1 MNGGASLEAGS
12 PRRLSAV
19 ANVPEST
26 VAAGAASSMVQ
37 VDFAQVFDDYLL
49 VYGWIFGLSKAVAR
63 AELRHGESVVD
74 LLGCAVRVPRPDVTR
89 HLAAYAAEGDEH
101 GFCLMVGVSPSN
113 PRGTAVTLT
122 VALESG
128 EVTESSW
135 PVGHGSAAV
144 ITFFG
149 QHRAVLERLLQGLEP
164 ALAQQLRE
172 LAAPLRVPL
181 GTGATPTAALPYRHD
196 IGLSCVLDHRLLL
209 VAGRLED
216 PHTAIEAGQLSIGLK
231 SWDLLR
237 GRQPAVRP
245 DGNATLKPDQSNG
258 GFLFL
263 VPVEETVAD
272 EIVLTFRTKSGQ
284 ARFRHPLCTEPQ
296 RARDELSN
304 WLGRLEPD
312 AAVDFIERLVPA
324 LGNTP
329 GELELRAFLSA
340 QHNAAVLRLPVS
352 LECAAPRFMLHLDR
366 VVPVA
371 QAGLFLNGWFNA
383 EPGQLASV
391 ACHHGF
397 DQVQINDSWIRHAR
411 ADVAA
416 YLAKMNV
423 VTPVDDHGFAC
434 YVPLKN
440 IQAPYFIAVTSRQ
453 GVTRRLRVPSPSA
466 AATALETARAV
477 LTSFD
482 TQHRSLR
489 GLLDE
494 HVGPAVRA
502 AWASRDSASNELT
515 VRRYGVQP
523 ADPALSIIIPLYG
536 RYDLA
541 EYQMALF
548 ADDTQLR
555 EMELLYFVDDP
566 AIYDAF
572 VAQCADLYGVY
583 QLPFTV
589 AFCGANLGF
598 AGANN
603 RAARLARGRHLLL
616 MNSDVFPRE
625 PGWARR
631 MLDVYAGLTQPGLL
645 GFKLLFEDGSVQHAG
660 MSFRP
665 HPPWSD
671 LWINTHPYKGQSAQG
686 LTGVRDVEAV
696 TAACALVDAA
706 LYRELGGLSEDYI
719 VGDFEDSDLCLRAA
733 AAGHRNRVALDIEFY
748 HLERQSQDRIGDSQ
762 WRTNLTVYNCWQHHQ
777 RWAMQLGNASR

>member
-1 MNGGASLEAGS
+1 MNGAPLEAGS

-19 ANVPEST
+19 ANVSEST
-26 VAAGAASSMVQ
+26 VAAAGPMVQ

-49 VYGWIFGLSKAVAR
+49 VYGWIFGLSKTITR
-63 AELRHGESVVD
+63 AELRHGDSAVD
-74 LLGCAVRVPRPDVTR
+74 LLGRAVRVPRPDVTR
-89 HLAAYAAEGDEH
+89 HLAAYAVEGDDH

-113 PRGTAVTLT
+113 PRGTSVTLT

-164 ALAQQLRE
+164 SFAQQLRE
-172 LAAPLRVPL
+172 LAAPLRMPL
-181 GTGATPTAALPYRHD
+181 GTVATTTAALPFRHD
-196 IGLSCVLDHRLLL
+196 IGLSCILDHRLLL
-209 VAGRLED
+209 VAGWLED
-216 PHTAIEAGQLSIGLK
+216 PRTAIETGQLSVGLK
-231 SWDLLR
+231 TWDLLR
-237 GRQPAVRP
+237 GLQPAARP
-245 DGNATLKPDQSNG
+245 DGHAALKPGQNNG

-263 VPVEETVAD
+263 APMEDTVAD

-284 ARFRHPLCTEPQ
+284 SRSRHPLCAEPQ
-296 RARDELSN
+296 RARDELSA
-304 WLGRLEPD
+304 WLSRLEPD
-312 AAVDFIERLVPA
+312 AALDFIERLVPE
-324 LGNTP
+324 LGNP
-329 GELELRAFLSA
+329 SGDLELTEYLRA
-340 QHNAAVLRLPVS
+340 QHTVAVLRLPVS

-366 VVPVA
+366 VVAVA
-371 QAGLFLNGWFNA
+371 QEGLFLNGWFNA
-383 EPGQLASV
+383 EPRHLASV
-391 ACHHGF
+391 TCHHGF
-397 DQVQINDSWIRHAR
+397 DRVHISDSWIRHAR
-411 ADVAA
+411 ADVAT
-416 YLAKMNV
+416 YLAKINV
-423 VTPVDDHGFAC
+423 ITPVDDHGFAC

-440 IQAPYFIAVTSRQ
+440 TQAPYFIAVTSKQ
-453 GVTRRLRVPSPSA
+453 GVTRRLRVPPPSS

-482 TQHRSLR
+482 TQHRRLR
-489 GLLDE
+489 GLLDD

-502 AWASRDSASNELT
+502 AWASRDTASNELT
-515 VRRYGVQP
+515 VRRYGAQP

-548 ADDTQLR
+548 ADDTQLHA
-555 EMELLYFVDDP
+555 MELLYFVDDP
-566 AIYDAF
+566 TIYDAF

-589 AFCGANLGF
+589 VFCGANLGF

-603 RAARLARGRHLLL
+603 RAARVARGRHLLL

-631 MLDVYAGLTQPGLL
+631 MLDVYASLTKPGLL

-686 LTGVRDVEAV
+686 LTGVREVDAV
-696 TAACALVDAA
+696 TAACALVDAT

-777 RWAMQLGNASR
+777 RWAMQLGSATR